1 MAVLVALFSLNANA
15 FSGDAVV
22 NGIVYHIVTKAKTA
36 TVIEDGVVYN
46 MAFLYYGGVVRIPKT
61 IEYEGVVCDV
71 TAIGNKAFRKSVDV
85 TSIIIPNSV
94 TSIGSEAFSGC
105 SGLTSITIPN
115 SVTSI
120 GYKAFAD
127 CGNLTSITIGSSV
140 TEIGNEAFSG
150 CHNLTAVHIED
161 LAAWCNIPFYETM
174 NGNSLLHS
182 NPLEYAHHLYQN
194 GEEVKDLVIPNNVTT
209 IGRNAFCGCSGL
221 KSVTIPNSVKSI
233 GSDAFSGCTG
243 LTSIDIPN
251 SVTSIGNSTFE
262 DCTGLTS
269 IDIPNSV
276 PSIGNSTFS
285 GCTGLTSIDIPN
297 SVTYI
302 GNSAFSGCSG
312 LTSIDIPNSVL
323 AIDDDAFE
331 NCAKLSSV
339 NIGNSVK
346 YIGEGAFSYCQD
358 LENVYCYAEELPH
371 ASSSVTDILNLQVFN
386 NSEIEYATL
395 HVPENLIETYKEGSY
410 KLDYWAPGHHHEG
423 CHQTDWGRFGK
434 IVALTE
440 EETSVKDV
448 NIMTQ
453 CDYFIDYYGFDGQK
467 SSTPQKGINIL
478 RYSDGTTKKVLFK

>member
-1 MAVLVALFSLNANA
+1 MKKWFCVRLMHMKKSIIVSAVLATLFMSNVCTSAVEPMQAYAETVSTESVTQVNI
-15 FSGDAVV
+15 SGTTSDGFTYSGVKNRITLS
-22 NGIVYHIVTKAKTA
+22 NGCTCYVGAYATITGYTGTKTNL
-36 TVIEDGVVYN
+36 VI
-46 MAFLYYGGVVRIPKT
+46 PS
-61 IEYEGVVCDV
+61 
-71 TAIGNKAFRKSVDV
+71 SVDGCTV
-85 TSIIIPNSV
+85 VGIGDNCFANTPLASV
-94 TSIGSEAFSGC
+94 
-105 SGLTSITIPN
+105 TIPN

-251 SVTSIGNSTFE
+251 SVTSIGNSTF
-262 DCTGLTS
+262 
-269 IDIPNSV
+269 
-276 PSIGNSTFS
+276 S

-423 CHQTDWGRFGK
+423 YHQTDWGRFGK

>member
-251 SVTSIGNSTFE
+251 SVT
-262 DCTGLTS
+262 
-269 IDIPNSV
+269 
-276 PSIGNSTFS
+276 
-285 GCTGLTSIDIPN
+285 
-297 SVTYI
+297 YI

>member
-251 SVTSIGNSTFE
+251 SVT
-262 DCTGLTS
+262 
-269 IDIPNSV
+269 
-276 PSIGNSTFS
+276 
-285 GCTGLTSIDIPN
+285 
-297 SVTYI
+297 YI

-423 CHQTDWGRFGK
+423 YHQTDWGRFGK

>member
-1 MAVLVALFSLNANA
+1 MKNHKIQMKTTNLKSVMAVLVALFSLNANA

-276 PSIGNSTFS
+276 TSIGNSTF
-285 GCTGLTSIDIPN
+285 
-297 SVTYI
+297 Y
-302 GNSAFSGCSG
+302 
-312 LTSIDIPNSVL
+312 
-323 AIDDDAFE
+323 
-331 NCAKLSSV
+331 NC
-339 NIGNSVK
+339 I
-346 YIGEGAFSYCQD
+346 
-358 LENVYCYAEELPH
+358 
-371 ASSSVTDILNLQVFN
+371 
-386 NSEIEYATL
+386 
-395 HVPENLIETYKEGSY
+395 
-410 KLDYWAPGHHHEG
+410 
-423 CHQTDWGRFGK
+423 
-434 IVALTE
+434 
-440 EETSVKDV
+440 
-448 NIMTQ
+448 
-453 CDYFIDYYGFDGQK
+453 
-467 SSTPQKGINIL
+467 
-478 RYSDGTTKKVLFK
+478 